1 MIISIMFVVLA
12 LLLTGFFAG
21 IEIGSYSINKV
32 RLRFNLENRKYN
44 AISLNKNLKDPQI
57 FIFTCQVG
65 CNFAEY
71 LASTII
77 TGLCVAYSLGT
88 EDLELIYGFFPW
100 SSEVAATFILMLPI
114 LIFGEI
120 IPKNLFRKN
129 ADTLMYITANLQRF
143 FIILCLPFTIPMKI
157 ISNVL
162 TPKNKDLS
170 DDLHNLNMQKLKFF
184 LSESKREGVISDHQN
199 KMIDKTMLIHIKPLT
214 DLMTGI
220 EKAVALPDS
229 ASVLSCLQLM
239 YNNKD
244 FNRIPIYKD
253 KKENII
259 GYVHFFDIM
268 NVDDSNTNIGGFV
281 KKITA
286 IKGSTTIQQ
295 AFYEM
300 QTKKEPIATVA
311 DAKGKTIGII
321 RLKEIVKH
329 ITGH

>member
-1 MIISIMFVVLA
+1 MIISIIIIILA
-12 LLLTGFFAG
+12 LLLAGFFAG
-21 IEIGSYSINKV
+21 VEIGSYSLNKV

-44 AISLNKNLKDPQI
+44 AILLSKNIKDPQI
-57 FIFTCQVG
+57 FIFTCQAG

-71 LASTII
+71 LASSVI
-77 TGLCVAYSLGT
+77 TGLCLSYKIGS
-88 EDLELIYGFFPW
+88 EEMRLIYGFIPW
-100 SSEVAATFILMLPI
+100 SSDVAATFILVLPV
-114 LIFGEI
+114 LIFCEI
-120 IPKNLFRKN
+120 IPKNFFRKN
-129 ADTLMYITANLQRF
+129 ADTLMYLTANLQRF
-143 FIILCLPFTIPMKI
+143 FILLCLPFTIPMKT
-157 ISNVL
+157 ISSML
-162 TPKNKDLS
+162 TPKNKDFS

-184 LSESKREGVISDHQN
+184 LSESKREGVISEHQN

-214 DLMTGI
+214 DLMTSV
-220 EKAVALPDS
+220 EKSISLPDS
-229 ASVLSCLQLM
+229 ASVRNCLQLM
-239 YNNKD
+239 YTNKD

-253 KKENII
+253 KKENVV

-268 NVDDSNTNIGGFV
+268 NVGDNSVNIGKFA

-300 QTKKEPIATVA
+300 QTRKEPIATVA